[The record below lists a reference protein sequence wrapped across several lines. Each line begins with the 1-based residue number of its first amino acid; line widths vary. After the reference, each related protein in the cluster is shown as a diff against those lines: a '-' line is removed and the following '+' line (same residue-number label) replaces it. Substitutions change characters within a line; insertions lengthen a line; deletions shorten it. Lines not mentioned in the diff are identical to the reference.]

1 MVTKTTNGIKIS
13 VVTAF
18 QNEYSDP
25 INTEFVFAYKINI
38 SNNTEQT
45 IKLVKRKWF
54 IYDAQGIEREVE
66 GDGVV
71 GEQPVIPPLDDYEYV
86 SGCHLSTEIGKM
98 NGYYIMEHVSSG
110 KQFKVKIPNFVL
122 TADLKLN

>member
-1 MVTKTTNGIKIS
+1 MVTKTTKGIKIS
-13 VVTAF
+13 VITAF

-38 SNNTEQT
+38 VNHTEHT
-45 IKLVKRKWF
+45 IKLIKRKWY

-71 GEQPVIPPLDDYEYV
+71 GEQPVIPPSDHYEYV

-98 NGYYIMEHVSSG
+98 KGYYIMEDIHSG
-110 KQFKVKIPNFVL
+110 QTFKVDIPQFIL

>member
-1 MVTKTTNGIKIS
+1 MVTRTTKGIKIS

-38 SNNTEQT
+38 SNNTEDT

-71 GEQPVIPPLDDYEYV
+71 GEQPVIPPLDDY
-86 SGCHLSTEIGKM
+86 
-98 NGYYIMEHVSSG
+98 
-110 KQFKVKIPNFVL
+110 
-122 TADLKLN
+122 